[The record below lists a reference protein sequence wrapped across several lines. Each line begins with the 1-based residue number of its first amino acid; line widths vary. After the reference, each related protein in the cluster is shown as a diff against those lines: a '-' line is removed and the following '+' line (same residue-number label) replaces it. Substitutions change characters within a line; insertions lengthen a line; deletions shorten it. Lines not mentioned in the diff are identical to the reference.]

1 MKYFSSESKITIFHT
16 VIVKVDISIFD
27 SINKNKRS
35 NGSTNIFFS
44 FQWYLPE
51 IVGSGV
57 FDIFVAKITF
67 FLFCKNQ

>member
-1 MKYFSSESKITIFHT
+1 MFSVLWPFEVANFDLGHPVFRFSILSTKTKDQMAPQIF
-16 VIVKVDISIFD
+16 SIL
-27 SINKNKRS
+27 
-35 NGSTNIFFS
+35 

>member
-1 MKYFSSESKITIFHT
+1 MKYFSSEIKVTIFHT

-35 NGSTNIFFS
+35 DGSTNISFFFP

-67 FLFCKNQ
+67 FSIL